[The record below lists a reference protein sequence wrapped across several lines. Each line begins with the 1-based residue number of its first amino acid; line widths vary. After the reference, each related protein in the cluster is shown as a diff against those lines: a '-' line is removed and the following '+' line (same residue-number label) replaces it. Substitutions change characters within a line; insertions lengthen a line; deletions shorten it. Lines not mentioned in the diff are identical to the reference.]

1 MNLSVINPRPVTSSS
16 NTNST
21 LNNSSTPV
29 LSPPTLGVPLPSSN
43 TPTSTSTPATP
54 DMPPRHCRV
63 AKCFCQYIEELY
75 RCKQQQ
81 TLQTSFLNICI
92 P

>member
-16 NTNST
+16 NTSTT
-21 LNNSSTPV
+21 LNNSTASA
-29 LSPPTLGVPLPSSN
+29 LSPPTLGVSSN
-43 TPTSTSTPATP
+43 TSTSTSAPTTP
-54 DMPPRHCRV
+54 DIPPRHCRV

-81 TLQTSFLNICI
+81 TSQTSFLNICI